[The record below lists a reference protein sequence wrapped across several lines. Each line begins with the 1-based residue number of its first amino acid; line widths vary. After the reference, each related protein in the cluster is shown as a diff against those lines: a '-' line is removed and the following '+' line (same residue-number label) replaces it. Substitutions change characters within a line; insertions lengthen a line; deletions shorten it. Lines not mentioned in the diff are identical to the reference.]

1 MKKFQYKDRNKS
13 GVYQI
18 TIGPHFY
25 IGSSCNLYNRSK
37 RHLNDLKRNMH
48 HNDFMQ
54 RVFLKYTEEQYSIKI
69 LELCKNQIERE
80 KFFIDLLNPDIN
92 IDRDPVSAKKSES
105 TKEKISML
113 MTGKYMGK
121 DNPAS
126 VKIYQYDLLGN
137 YIRSFDTH
145 KEAADYIK
153 GSVVSIQ
160 NASKGKTKSAN
171 GFQWTRKYVDK
182 IKPIAKINRKPYTEY
197 SISCIDKDG
206 SIKTYTSISKLAADL
221 NTSFQNVHAAIKK
234 NRVCKGKTIKLN

>member
-1 MKKFQYKDRNKS
+1 MKKLQYKDRNKS

-25 IGSSCNLYNRSK
+25 IGSSCDLYGRLN

-54 RVFLKYTEEQYSIKI
+54 RVFLKYTEDQYSIKI
-69 LELCKNQIERE
+69 LELCENQIEKE

-92 IDRDPVSAKKSES
+92 IDRDPVSAKKSDS
-105 TKEKISML
+105 TKEKIKIL

-145 KEAADYIK
+145 KEAADFIN
-153 GSVVSIQ
+153 GSVTSIQ

-171 GFQWTRKYVDK
+171 GFQWTRVFSDK
-182 IKPIAKINRKPYTEY
+182 IKPITKINKKPYSEY
-197 SISCIDKDG
+197 SISCTDSDG
-206 SIKTYTSISKLAADL
+206 NVTTYTSMATLAADL
-221 NTSFQNVHAAIKK
+221 NTSFQNVYMAIKN

>member
-1 MKKFQYKDRNKS
+1 MKKLQYKDRNKS

-25 IGSSCNLYNRSK
+25 IGSSCDLYGRLK

-54 RVFLKYTEEQYSIKI
+54 RVFLKYTEDQYSIKI
-69 LELCKNQIERE
+69 LELCENQIERE
-80 KFFIDLLNPDIN
+80 KFFIDSLNPDIN
-92 IDRDPVSAKKSES
+92 IDRDPVSAKKSDS
-105 TKEKISML
+105 TKEKIRIL

-137 YIRSFDTH
+137 YIRSYDTH
-145 KEAADYIK
+145 KEAAEYIE

-171 GFQWTRKYVDK
+171 GFQWTRVHCDQ
-182 IKPIAKINRKPYTEY
+182 IKPLSKRNRKPYTEY
-197 SISCIDKDG
+197 SISCTDSNGTVTIYK
-206 SIKTYTSISKLAADL
+206 SIAELAADL
-221 NTSFQNVHAAIKK
+221 NTSFQNVWASIKK
-234 NRVCKGKTIKLN
+234 NRPCKGKTVKLN